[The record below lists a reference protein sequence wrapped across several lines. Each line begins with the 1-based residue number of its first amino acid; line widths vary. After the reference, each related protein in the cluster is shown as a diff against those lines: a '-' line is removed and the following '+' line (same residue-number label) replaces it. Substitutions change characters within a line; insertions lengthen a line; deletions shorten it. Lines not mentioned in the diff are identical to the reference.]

1 MKHLLFFFL
10 VLVLASCSG
19 YRSAMKEAFKLEEAG
34 LRKEA
39 MERYTAI
46 FGAHQKA
53 DARIGMKRNGQAILD
68 SKFQSARGECMRG
81 NYIEALSMY
90 DAAFA
95 YHLEQQAL
103 ELKLPS
109 NAQMDK
115 ESCRQDY
122 IDYLY
127 SSAEDAVLQERYD
140 EAKTLIQRLYQI
152 DRNNKRAQYLDLLCE
167 IIPNYNKG
175 KKAEELGL
183 WRDAYRYFNEV
194 TQLDAGYKDALGRR
208 DAALEKSQVTL
219 AVVQFEADASLA
231 FLQKELVA
239 VTKNELLQLRD
250 PFLQL
255 VERDDLSALVEE
267 QTKGMLG
274 LVDAATA
281 IKAGELTGAQF
292 LLSLELMQVNV
303 QPLRSTRQERKGF
316 LGSNETARKVKY
328 TEIVSSRSVEATCR
342 YKVIDTESGRVHL
355 SGSIP
360 YAKRETGI
368 SHEFDGDYTRL
379 YPGDWKWQLV
389 PSKSDVVQL
398 ESKDEMDAIFQGK
411 RNVRS
416 EAVLRNELV
425 KFFAEKMA
433 AEMKNFVP
441 TP

>member
-19 YRSAMKEAFKLEEAG
+19 YRSAMKEALKLEEAG
-34 LRKEA
+34 LRREA

-68 SKFQSARGECMRG
+68 GKFQSARGECMRG
-81 NYIEALSMY
+81 QFTEALRSY
-90 DAAFA
+90 ELAFA
-95 YHLEQQAL
+95 YHLEHQSL
-103 ELKLPS
+103 ELKLPA
-109 NAQMDK
+109 NAQMDQAA
-115 ESCRQDY
+115 CRQDY
-122 IDYLY
+122 IDDLY
-127 SSAEDAVLQERYD
+127 TKAEEAVLQERFE
-140 EAKTLIQRLYQI
+140 EAKGLIGRLYQL
-152 DRNNKRAQYLDLLCE
+152 DRSNKRAQYLEILCE
-167 IIPNYNKG
+167 IIPNYNLG

-183 WRDAYRYFNEV
+183 WRDAYRFYNEV
-194 TQLDAGYKDALGRR
+194 TQLDAGYKDALMRR
-208 DAALEKSQVTL
+208 DAALEKARVTL
-219 AVVQFEADASLA
+219 AVVQFQADASLA

-250 PFLQL
+250 PFIQL

-281 IKAGELTGAQF
+281 VKAGELTGAQF

-303 QPLRSTRQERKGF
+303 QPLRSTRQEKKGY
-316 LGSNETARKVKY
+316 LGSNEAARKVKY
-328 TEIVSSRSVEATCR
+328 TEVVSSRSVEATCR

-360 YAKRETGI
+360 YAKRETGL
-368 SHEFDGDYTRL
+368 SSEFDGDFTRL

-389 PSKSDVVQL
+389 PSKSDVVHL
-398 ESKDEMDAIFQGK
+398 EAKDELDAIFQGK

-425 KFFAEKMA
+425 MFFAEKMA